1 MYNLHIMVDDFAQL
15 ISSTGLQSISNI
27 RHLRLDQT
35 NSHVRPLK
43 IKVKWDI
50 GLPSLISKRL
60 LLYVWAC
67 LDKDLLNINI
77 IIIAG

>member
-1 MYNLHIMVDDFAQL
+1 M
-15 ISSTGLQSISNI
+15 

-50 GLPSLISKRL
+50 GPPSLISKRV

-67 LDKDLLNINI
+67 LDKDLLNNNI